1 MWENSLLRC
10 EAWGARGGRLWAVT
24 SSGLPPVSASISG
37 HSQHHPNTG
46 LASPSGQSTDQQPCD
61 HQIQG
66 TVLQNILTRSI
77 KTCLKVKV
85 VAGDWV
91 SPPSCL
97 ESLSSSRWEWSRSS
111 ILINLLPWVNIPFH
125 SSYSS
130 YNYFLPSRQGSLCV
144 ANLHK
149 LLSQEPWNLVQKT
162 RWR

>member
-1 MWENSLLRC
+1 M
-10 EAWGARGGRLWAVT
+10 G
-24 SSGLPPVSASISG
+24 SASISG

-77 KTCLKVKV
+77 KPCLKVKV

-111 ILINLLPWVNIPFH
+111 ILIHLLPWG
-125 SSYSS
+125 
-130 YNYFLPSRQGSLCV
+130 SRYAV
-144 ANLHK
+144 NLHR

-162 RWR
+162 GGNLFLSRGVQLRRP